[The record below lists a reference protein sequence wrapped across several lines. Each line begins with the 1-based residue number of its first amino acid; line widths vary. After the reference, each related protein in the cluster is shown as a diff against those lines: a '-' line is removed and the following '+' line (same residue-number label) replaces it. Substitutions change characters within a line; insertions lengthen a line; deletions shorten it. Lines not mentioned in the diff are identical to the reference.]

1 MARRLRLSRDDFIT
15 HGYTAGCGGCV
26 ALQLGLGAARNHTEL
41 CRARM
46 ELEIEKTL
54 DGRERKQRVAERL
67 DDQLTR
73 ELELEDERL

>member
-1 MARRLRLSRDDFIT
+1 
-15 HGYTAGCGGCV
+15 
-26 ALQLGLGAARNHTEL
+26 
-41 CRARM
+41 M

-73 ELELEDERL
+73 ELELEDERLQRQAAGVDQDAKSEGEISEGEIVKMDEE